1 MRTLKESLLADID
14 NSLEQGDKDIKNYNC
29 FGGVF
34 KLRRTVLNK
43 TGVSAFSATG
53 LKKLNKNLD
62 YINDTTAMPETS
74 YMYNGGGKKAKMFC
88 NWVDHIGL
96 DELDLSASDLKILS
110 KGFNDNLRTKLVN
123 NFTEICRKNDV
134 FNTPELITVRLSY
147 VHQPESSEQKNELE
161 IIIWHR
167 KGDRRMISAGTMMKF
182 VYEINI

>member
-14 NSLEQGDKDIKNYNC
+14 NSLEQGDKDIKHYNC
-29 FGGVF
+29 FGRVF
-34 KLRRTVLNK
+34 KLRRTVLSR

-62 YINDTTAMPETS
+62 YINDTTAMDENS
-74 YMYNGGGKKAKMFC
+74 YMYVGTGKKAKMFC
-88 NWVDHIGL
+88 NWVDHIKL

-110 KGFNDNLRTKLVN
+110 KGFNDNLRAKIIK
-123 NFTEICRKNDV
+123 NFTELCRKNDV
-134 FNTPELITVRLSY
+134 FNTPELINVRLSY
-147 VHQPESSEQKNELE
+147 VHQPVNSELKNELE

-167 KGDRRMISAGTMMKF
+167 KGDRRMISAGSMIKF